1 MQDKTYL
8 LYNIER
14 MMVDE
19 SSNAEEAYIWKML
32 SEDVMEECVPC
43 SPPSVIQVLTN
54 MAWLY

>member
-19 SSNAEEAYIWKML
+19 SSNAEEAYLWKM
-32 SEDVMEECVPC
+32 
-43 SPPSVIQVLTN
+43 
-54 MAWLY
+54 